1 MKKILITA
9 ALTVQFL
16 LIGFSQNPQK
26 KAPNTV
32 NTSLTK
38 KVVILMDKVVK
49 SDGEWKRQLSL
60 ESYHVTRNAG
70 TETAYTGMY
79 WDNHEKGLYSCICC
93 GQPLFLSNTKFDSG
107 TGWPSFFQ
115 TIDKR
120 CVIENKDT
128 AYGMVRIE
136 IVCSRCNAHLGHVF
150 EDGPSPTHLRYC
162 MNSVALK
169 FEKGNFTVK

>member
-1 MKKILITA
+1 
-9 ALTVQFL
+9 
-16 LIGFSQNPQK
+16 
-26 KAPNTV
+26 
-32 NTSLTK
+32 
-38 KVVILMDKVVK
+38 MDKVVK

-107 TGWPSFFQ
+107 TDWPSFFQ

-128 AYGMVRIE
+128 AYGMVRVE

-150 EDGPSPTHLRYC
+150 EDGPVPTHLRYC

>member
-1 MKKILITA
+1 MKKILLTA
-9 ALTVQFL
+9 VLIVEFL
-16 LIGFSQNPQK
+16 LNGFSQNQQK

-38 KVVILMDKVVK
+38 KVIILMDKIVK
-49 SDGEWKRQLSL
+49 SDEEWKSQLSL

-107 TGWPSFFQ
+107 TGWPSFFK

-120 CVIENKDT
+120 SVTENKDT
-128 AYGMVRIE
+128 AYGMERVEVI
-136 IVCSRCNAHLGHVF
+136 CSRCNAHLGHVF
-150 EDGPSPTHLRYC
+150 EDGPAPTHLRYC